1 MIKLK
6 HLLPEISLMSGNAG
20 SDDMEDFFIRMCRK
34 ILPAKYNIVRDW
46 MGDDPNA
53 YHRYSDDDDTDAATA
68 ATKMDKEREKAQK
81 LMLVNKDFKAVIDSK
96 LPLITKGNGYELRL
110 EKSGKELIFHLVDPN
125 AKYVYEY
132 FIGIIKTESGSR
144 AFRLNPKKAFNLM
157 CYQIH
162 WSNVAEEKMGQGLG
176 KLMYTMVYEYVN
188 GLGAALV
195 SDSMLFEGSQKMW
208 FDFIPSIASFFG
220 VVVEDIFF
228 PIDKGEVTR
237 DVMGNVVDTVVAMEN
252 PPKEVRKIAYNVQ
265 GLSFKKGQY
274 GVMRVRA
281 GINDKIS
288 LKPGQS
294 VREFSFTDESDEN
307 PNTWIVKK
315 NKEYQYTLFSN
326 LVDQCPTMLILL
338 KRMEQLDMV
347 NRYELVNGTSEATD
361 LKACVFSFSNA
372 NVIVKETG
380 GRLVMVAI

>member
-1 MIKLK
+1 
-6 HLLPEISLMSGNAG
+6 MSGDAG
-20 SDDMEDFFIRMCRK
+20 SDNMEDFYRRASDK
-34 ILPAKYNIVRDW
+34 ILPSKYDIVRDW
-46 MGDDPNA
+46 MGDDPYG
-53 YHRYSDDDDTDAATA
+53 YHNYSVPSDEL
-68 ATKMDKEREKAQK
+68 DKEREKAQK
-81 LMLVNKDFKAVIDSK
+81 LMLVNKDFIADVDKK
-96 LPLITKGNGYELRL
+96 LSLITRSGGYELRL
-110 EKSGKELIFHLVDPN
+110 EKKGKNLTFHLVDPK
-125 AKYVYEY
+125 AKYIYEY
-132 FIGIIKTESGSR
+132 FIGIIQTESGTR
-144 AFRLNPKKAFNLM
+144 NYRLNPKKAFNLM

-162 WSNVAEEKMGQGLG
+162 WSNVAAEHIGKGLG

-252 PPKEVRKIAYNVQ
+252 PPKEVRKIAYNVT

-281 GINDKIS
+281 GINDKIG
-288 LKPGQS
+288 LKAGETI
-294 VREFSFTDESDEN
+294 RTFTFNDDEDGDSRWTSK
-307 PNTWIVKK
+307 P
-315 NKEYQYTLFSN
+315 NKEYKYTLFSN
-326 LVDQCPTMLILL
+326 LVDECPTMLILL
-338 KRMEQLDMV
+338 KRMEQLGMAD
-347 NRYELVNGTSEATD
+347 RYELVNATGEATD
-361 LKACVFSFSNA
+361 LKACVFSFENA

-380 GRLVMVAI
+380 GRLVMVAV